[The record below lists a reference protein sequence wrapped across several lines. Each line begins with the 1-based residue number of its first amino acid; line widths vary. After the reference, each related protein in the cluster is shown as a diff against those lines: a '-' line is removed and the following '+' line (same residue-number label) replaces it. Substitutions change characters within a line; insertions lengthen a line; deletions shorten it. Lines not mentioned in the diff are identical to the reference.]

1 MVLGSLT
8 LYQRFEK
15 RKIKIFYSPETI
27 KIRFIC
33 RQNPQDFGGPIPLET
48 KVLMGQ
54 ESPAPPKAELGEQS
68 SSSEN
73 FEFVSSN
80 LAPGIKLTQTFTIIL
95 PNLIHKSKK
104 RNLKR

>member
-15 RKIKIFYSPETI
+15 RKIKILYSPETI
-27 KIRFIC
+27 KIRFIY
-33 RQNPQDFGGPIPLET
+33 RQNPADFGGP
-48 KVLMGQ
+48 K
-54 ESPAPPKAELGEQS
+54 SPAPPLAGLGEQTS
-68 SSSEN
+68 SSAN

-80 LAPGIKLTQTFTIIL
+80 LAPELKPNQIFEIIL

-104 RNLKR
+104 QNLT